1 MQLHEL
7 HTKLYDGMPEGTVIN
22 ICELAENDAR
32 LVSNNVLAVAQAH
45 NLDSVALEAAA
56 EGDAWYV
63 NQELSK
69 RFQALIAEYGVEAY

>member
-7 HTKLYDGMPEGTVIN
+7 HTKLYNGMPEGTVIN

-32 LVSNNVLAVAQAH
+32 LVSNNVLAVAQAL
-45 NLDSVALEAAA
+45 NLDSAALEAAA
-56 EGDAWYV
+56 ENDAWYV

>member
-7 HTKLYDGMPEGTVIN
+7 HAKLYNGMPEGTVIN

-32 LVSNNVLAVAQAH
+32 LVSNNALAVAQAL
-45 NLDSVALEAAA
+45 NLDGAALEAAA

-63 NQELSK
+63 NQKLSE

>member
-32 LVSNNVLAVAQAH
+32 LVSNNVLAVAQAL
-45 NLDSVALEAAA
+45 NLDSAALEAAA
-56 EGDAWYV
+56 ENDAWYV

>member
-7 HTKLYDGMPEGTVIN
+7 HTKLYDGIPEGTVIN

-32 LVSNNVLAVAQAH
+32 LVSNNVLAVAQAL
-45 NLDSVALEAAA
+45 NLDSAALDAAA

>member
-32 LVSNNVLAVAQAH
+32 LVSNNVLAVAQAL
-45 NLDSVALEAAA
+45 NLDSAALEAAA

-69 RFQALIAEYGVEAY
+69 RFQALI

>member
-1 MQLHEL
+1 
-7 HTKLYDGMPEGTVIN
+7 MPEGTVIN

-32 LVSNNVLAVAQAH
+32 LVSNNVLAVAQAL
-45 NLDSVALEAAA
+45 NLDSAALEAAA
-56 EGDAWYV
+56 ENDAWYV

>member
-7 HTKLYDGMPEGTVIN
+7 HAKLYNGMPEGTVIN

-32 LVSNNVLAVAQAH
+32 LVSNNVLAVAQAL
-45 NLDSVALEAAA
+45 NLDSAALEAAA

-63 NQELSK
+63 NQKLSE
-69 RFQALIAEYGVEAY
+69 RFQALIAE